1 MGVNKCFGD
10 ASRGENLEFL
20 VDADNVRMMLT
31 AVSFPFDIS
40 QKIENQEINTR
51 TD

>member
-1 MGVNKCFGD
+1 MALQKCFGD

-20 VDADNVRMMLT
+20 VDADNVDDAT

-40 QKIENQEINTR
+40 QKSKKRCNTR